1 MKAET
6 ERSQSER
13 VEEIGG
19 SGASVERIVS
29 LLLFLTVFLYI
40 AVCPYTKVEESFN
53 LQAIHDLLHHGSDIE
68 LYDHLTF
75 PGVVPRTFLGPLAVS
90 SLSLPLTLLS
100 DLAGCSKFS
109 QQLIVRGVLG
119 SLVMAAFSLY
129 RAAVRER
136 YGRTVSVFLSLLTLS
151 QFHLMFYSSRP
162 LPNTLALGPV
172 LAALACWL
180 QGRSDL
186 FIFLS
191 AGAILVFRGELAI
204 FLGAILLMELL
215 VGKVDDILI
224 YYIKIKQL
232 RLMFL
237 FPGEPQP
244 SVCCGQSLPDSLAA
258 PHRPH

>member
-13 VEEIGG
+13 VEDTGG
-19 SGASVERIVS
+19 SGAGVERVLS
-29 LLLFLTVFLYI
+29 LLLFLTVLLYI

-68 LYDHLTF
+68 KYDHQTF
-75 PGVVPRTFLGPLAVS
+75 PGVVPRTFLGPLVVS
-90 SLSLPLTLLS
+90 FLSYPLTLLAR
-100 DLAGCSKFS
+100 LAGCSKLS
-109 QQLIVRGVLG
+109 QQLVVRGVLG

-136 YGRTVSVFLSLLTLS
+136 FGRTVSVFLSLLTLS

-162 LPNTLALGPV
+162 LPNTLALVPV

-180 QGRSDL
+180 RARSDL

-215 VGKVDDILI
+215 AGKVDSFD
-224 YYIKIKQL
+224 
-232 RLMFL
+232 
-237 FPGEPQP
+237 
-244 SVCCGQSLPDSLAA
+244 C
-258 PHRPH
+258 